1 METEDRDH
9 VVHTLSCHLICLGC
23 IPHGHQDSRERG
35 ECFSGTATRTFFVE
49 HGVQSSRMVPPD
61 SAATHTFL
69 STAGP
74 VPAGRHSGH
83 CHAAPFTRPMHGLK
97 RCLEIT
103 VEETS
108 TFSVSVPH
116 CFVQNRSLVNPHEH
130 STDHV
135 SQICVNFRQRQ

>member
-1 METEDRDH
+1 MGKEDRDH
-9 VVHTLSCHLICLGC
+9 VVHTLSCHLVCLGC
-23 IPHGHQDSRERG
+23 VPHGHQDSRERG
-35 ECFSGTATRTFFVE
+35 ECFSATATRTFFVE
-49 HGVQSSRMVPPD
+49 HRVGAAEWCLLTLPSRTPSCPLQG
-61 SAATHTFL
+61 S
-69 STAGP
+69 
-74 VPAGRHSGH
+74 VPAGWHSGQ